1 MKEEDFKLL
10 RDIIY
15 EIIEDDALKI
25 LISRVVNDHNEDKRY
40 DIDERLRNMKREFRH
55 IWLHLHPLGNPKVEI
70 PIIPT
75 LTVEMSYEGQ
85 SIYHCYSQ

>member
-40 DIDERLRNMKREFRH
+40 DIDERLRLRKWFYYLSRG
-55 IWLHLHPLGNPKVEI
+55 L
-70 PIIPT
+70 
-75 LTVEMSYEGQ
+75 
-85 SIYHCYSQ
+85 